1 METGTRSLLPELQ
14 PDDPR
19 VSVGHFTYGN
29 PRLMLWDE
37 RERISIGKFCSIAD
51 EVTIFGGG
59 EHRTDWVTTFPLR
72 IAFGLEGAWQD
83 GIPATKGK
91 TEIGNDVWI
100 GYGAT
105 ILSGVRVGDGAVI
118 GAHALVAGDI
128 PPYAVVGGN
137 PARVL
142 KLRFQQ
148 AVISRLLDIRWWD
161 WPIHE
166 VRAVTDLLCSPNMA
180 DFLDYAET
188 RLNH

>member
-1 METGTRSLLPELQ
+1 
-14 PDDPR
+14 
-19 VSVGHFTYGN
+19 
-29 PRLMLWDE
+29 MLWDE
-37 RERISIGKFCSIAD
+37 RERINIGKFCSIAD

-59 EHRTDWVTTFPLR
+59 EHRIDWVTTFPLR
-72 IAFGLEGAWQD
+72 IAFGLEGAWRD

-180 DFLDYAET
+180 DFLNYAET
-188 RLNH
+188 RLDH